1 MVRRSEV
8 LLTLAVLG
16 ASGLSLWFWSE
27 LRAERALNAELSA
40 RVNAPSRAVDVP
52 EPASTPAPPTATP
65 LLFAAPVAAEPTPT
79 SSPRHVQ
86 GRVEDW
92 EAYQRK
98 MMQQPK
104 YREAWRAQ
112 QRVNYQTRRENV
124 VRLLGLTPEQAD
136 TIIELEIDRQLLW
149 YDRTPPDP
157 MTEEYRQQMGALADQ
172 EERDHQAKL
181 GELLGEEKRMR
192 LQEYMDSRGTR
203 MQVDRYRP
211 QFTGADMIREDQ
223 VEPLIAAMHAE
234 DQQMRRVLGEYRET
248 LDWNNAVAS
257 TRQFGE
263 RQVEELKAAH
273 QRMHAAAAPIL
284 SSSQLQRLDELLK
297 REYERRETE
306 MRMQRMQAKTN

>member
-1 MVRRSEV
+1 MVRKSEG
-8 LLTLAVLG
+8 LLTLAVLV
-16 ASGLSLWFWSE
+16 ASGLSLWLWGE
-27 LRAERALNAELSA
+27 LRAERALNAELRASVHA
-40 RVNAPSRAVDVP
+40 PKLVNVP
-52 EPASTPAPPTATP
+52 EPASLPAPPTATP
-65 LLFAAPVAAEPTPT
+65 LPAAAPAVVEPTPA

-86 GRVEDW
+86 GRAEDW
-92 EAYQRK
+92 QAYQRK

-112 QRVNYQTRRENV
+112 QRVNYQPRRENV
-124 VRLLGLTPEQAD
+124 IRLLGLTPEQAD
-136 TIIELEIDRQLLW
+136 AIIELDIDRQLLW
-149 YDRTPPDP
+149 YDRPQPDP
-157 MTEEYRQQMGALADQ
+157 MTEEYRQQMGALAEQD
-172 EERDHQAKL
+172 ERDHQARL

-234 DQQMRRVLGEYRET
+234 DRQMRELLGEYRET
-248 LDWNNAVAS
+248 LDWNNAAVS
-257 TRQFGE
+257 TRKFGE

-273 QRMHAAAAPIL
+273 QRMHSAAAPIL
-284 SSSQLQRLDELLK
+284 SGSQLERLDELLK

-306 MRMQRMQAKTN
+306 MRMQRLQTKSN